1 MKRSWK
7 LCWLSESLSGAPGAF
22 NSIENSVEF
31 RNNKRSGTPASVP
44 MSFSCAASRMSRLP
58 PFAVCHQRTSGR
70 ARAISC
76 LTRARCRSRSGFLRK
91 LLHSKQF
98 GRGRFAGLMQQF
110 TNCDVPRCADFPP
123 HSPTGNKGLRAAQS
137 GGQFRWPTENI
148 NYFLDGVDLLAHL
161 CKHYYRTEFKSTLL
175 WRTSVALFA
184 LCSVMS
190 KCAVP

>member
-1 MKRSWK
+1 M
-7 LCWLSESLSGAPGAF
+7 SLSC
-22 NSIENSVEF
+22 E
-31 RNNKRSGTPASVP
+31 
-44 MSFSCAASRMSRLP
+44 ASRTSRP
-58 PFAVCHQRTSGR
+58 PPLGVCHQRTSGLHLTCN
-70 ARAISC
+70 C

-110 TNCDVPRCADFPP
+110 TNCDVPGWGYFPAHLP
-123 HSPTGNKGLRAAQS
+123 EGDHGLRAAQS
-137 GGQFRWPTENI
+137 ESQFRWPTENI

>member
-1 MKRSWK
+1 M
-7 LCWLSESLSGAPGAF
+7 SGAPGAF

-110 TNCDVPRCADFPP
+110 TNCDVQEVPIFPRIAQLETRGCEQPNRVANFVGPP
-123 HSPTGNKGLRAAQS
+123 
-137 GGQFRWPTENI
+137 
-148 NYFLDGVDLLAHL
+148 
-161 CKHYYRTEFKSTLL
+161 
-175 WRTSVALFA
+175 RTSIISWMELI
-184 LCSVMS
+184 CSLIYAS
-190 KCAVP
+190 IITEQNLSQPSCGERQ